1 MFSLRSILPF
11 PILITFLFLSA
22 CGVGNLLTTEEVYL
36 PPTLASSPISIT
48 TPAQNIPIATSP
60 APCTNNLRFL
70 QDITIPDGTVVFSG
84 NRLDKRWLVEN
95 SGTCNWDREYKL
107 KLIAGP
113 DMGVGTDQSLYPA
126 RSGAQV
132 TIQII
137 YKAPD
142 EPGIYRSAWQAHG
155 PDDQPFGD
163 PIFIE
168 VVVQ

>member
-1 MFSLRSILPF
+1 M
-11 PILITFLFLSA
+11 
-22 CGVGNLLTTEEVYL
+22 
-36 PPTLASSPISIT
+36 
-48 TPAQNIPIATSP
+48 
-60 APCTNNLRFL
+60 NNLRFL
-70 QDITIPDGTVVFSG
+70 QDITIPDGTVVFTG
-84 NRLDKRWLVEN
+84 NQLDKRWLVEN

-107 KLIAGP
+107 KLIAGAN
-113 DMGVGTDQSLYPA
+113 MGVEDNQSLYPA

-132 TIQII
+132 TIRII
-137 YKAPD
+137 YKAPE